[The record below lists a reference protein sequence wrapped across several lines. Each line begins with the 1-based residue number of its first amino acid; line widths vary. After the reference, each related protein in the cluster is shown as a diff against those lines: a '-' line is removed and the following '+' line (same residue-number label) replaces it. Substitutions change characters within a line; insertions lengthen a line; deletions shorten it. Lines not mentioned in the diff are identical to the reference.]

1 MNKIKIGAISL
12 CLTIL
17 SGCSTTV
24 YKQLPPEPLLCPE
37 TALCTDKVRL
47 AINNNGDLAHAL
59 DRTLGQLEVC
69 ALAHAAL
76 QSCINQHNE
85 NLRKYE

>member
-1 MNKIKIGAISL
+1 MKKTKIGAISQ

-24 YKQLPPEPLLCPE
+24 YKPLPPTPLLCPQ
-37 TALCTDKVRL
+37 TALCTDKVQL
-47 AINNNGDLAHAL
+47 AINTNGDLSHAL

-69 ALAHAAL
+69 ALAHSAL

-85 NLRKYE
+85 DLKNDE